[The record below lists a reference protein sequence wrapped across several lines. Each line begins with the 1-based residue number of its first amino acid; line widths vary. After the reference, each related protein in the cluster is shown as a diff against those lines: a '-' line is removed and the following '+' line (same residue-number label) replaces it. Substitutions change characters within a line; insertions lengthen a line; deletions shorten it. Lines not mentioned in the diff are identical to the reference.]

1 MSDRR
6 SCEERLAAALCAIVC
21 DRGIRRYLTL
31 RDPESLHQ
39 AQRALD
45 DFVAAHVG
53 DAADLPDLP
62 IPTTPAAAR

>member
-1 MSDRR
+1 MNDRR

-39 AQRALD
+39 AQRVLD
-45 DFVAAHVG
+45 EFVAEHARTG
-53 DAADLPDLP
+53 AA
-62 IPTTPAAAR
+62 

>member
-6 SCEERLAAALCAIVC
+6 SSEERLAAALCAIVC

-45 DFVAAHVG
+45 EFVAAHAG
-53 DAADLPDLP
+53 SGAA
-62 IPTTPAAAR
+62 